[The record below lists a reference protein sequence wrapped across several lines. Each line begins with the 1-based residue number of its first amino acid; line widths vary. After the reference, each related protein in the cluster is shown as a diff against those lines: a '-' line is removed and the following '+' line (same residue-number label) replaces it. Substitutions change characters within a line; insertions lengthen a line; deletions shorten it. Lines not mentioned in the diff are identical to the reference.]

1 MIMISFRTK
10 KDKEHLL
17 EKAIKMEEYAS
28 MIVDCLE
35 HSEYDEYE
43 ERDGMNYRH
52 HDEEEMMDMND
63 RMAGGRYGYRRMGRR
78 MK

>member
-1 MIMISFRTK
+1 MIMISFKNK

-17 EKAIKMEEYAS
+17 DKAKRMEEYAS

-35 HSEYDEYE
+35 DSEYE
-43 ERDGMNYRH
+43 ERSYRH
-52 HDEEEMMDMND
+52 HDDEDDEMMDMNE
-63 RMAGGRYGYRRMGRR
+63 RMAGSRYGYRRMSR

>member
-1 MIMISFRTK
+1 MISFRTK

-35 HSEYDEYE
+35 HSDYDE
-43 ERDGMNYRH
+43 MNYRH
-52 HDEEEMMDMND
+52 HDDEEEMMDMND
-63 RMAGGRYGYRRMGRR
+63 RMAGGRYGYRRMSR